1 MTALAL
7 LDTLE
12 GLGVTA
18 TLTERGT
25 LKLIPGSA
33 VPADL
38 VADIRANGPALLKL
52 LAKAEPAPKP
62 APKAVEVIA
71 TPEPALPPAA
81 PQPAPTADIPA
92 QSNTNQTNQPPVPPS
107 PAFALL
113 RADLPELL
121 PVMRQF
127 GEHQARWVAKYPTIS
142 HIGPA
147 RTVTSLE
154 ALHTVLDA
162 AQSLYPTAP
171 RVEIQSKGMG
181 WKCACGRGQAK

>member
-1 MTALAL
+1 MTPQQLVAALELAGG
-7 LDTLE
+7 TLE
-12 GLGVTA
+12 FTA
-18 TLTERGT
+18 PDK
-25 LKLIPGSA
+25 LKA
-33 VPADL
+33 RNVPADL
-38 VADIRANGPALLKL
+38 VPTLRLYKPELLKL

-81 PQPAPTADIPA
+81 PA
-92 QSNTNQTNQPPVPPS
+92 PPS

-154 ALHTVLDA
+154 ALHAVLDA